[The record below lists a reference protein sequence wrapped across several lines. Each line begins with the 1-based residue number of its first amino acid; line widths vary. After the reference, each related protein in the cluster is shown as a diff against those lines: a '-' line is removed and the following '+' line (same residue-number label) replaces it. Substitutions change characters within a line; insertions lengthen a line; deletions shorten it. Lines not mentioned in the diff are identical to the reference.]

1 MAIISSDPSS
11 SVLTPS
17 LSLPSLR
24 HQNISVY
31 LSNGGKKQSRSGI
44 DEHAEIISPESVL
57 YNADNEFTLKPSK
70 SQIRIP
76 TCSTSSSIDSAN
88 STSSSDSND
97 AGALDS
103 VGKHHDDGT
112 LTIGSSAFHKIASS
126 SSSSQP
132 SSGYSTMK
140 SKTDLDQLTDF
151 GPEIDLGHTEK
162 LHVKPSDFEFLKVIG
177 QGSYGKVLLARDRKE
192 LRVYAVKVLQKKMI
206 IKRKEESHIM
216 CERNVLL
223 KSLNHPF
230 LVNLHYS
237 FQTRDKLYFILEYVN
252 GGELYFHLQKEN
264 YFSEPRAR
272 FYAAEITS
280 ALGYLHSNCIV
291 YRDLKPENILLDS
304 EGHIILT
311 GRWFR
316 SK

>member
-1 MAIISSDPSS
+1 M
-11 SVLTPS
+11 
-17 LSLPSLR
+17 
-24 HQNISVY
+24 Y

-44 DEHAEIISPESVL
+44 DEHNEIISPESVL
-57 YNADNEFTLKPSK
+57 YTADNEFTLKQSK

-97 AGALDS
+97 ASALDS
-103 VGKHHDDGT
+103 VKQHGGT
-112 LTIGSSAFHKIASS
+112 LTIGDSAFHQVTST

-140 SKTDLDQLTDF
+140 SKTDLDQLADHHF
-151 GPEIDLGHTEK
+151 GQEIDLGVTEK

-206 IKRKEESHIM
+206 IKRKEENHIM

-252 GGELYFHLQKEN
+252 GGELYFHLQKEHH
-264 YFSEPRAR
+264 FSESRAR

-311 GRWFR
+311 GRN
-316 SK
+316 SI

>member
-1 MAIISSDPSS
+1 M
-11 SVLTPS
+11 
-17 LSLPSLR
+17 
-24 HQNISVY
+24 Y
-31 LSNGGKKQSRSGI
+31 LSNGGKKQSRGVI
-44 DEHAEIISPESVL
+44 DEQSEIITPASVL
-57 YNADNEFTLKPSK
+57 YNADTEFTLKQSK
-70 SQIRIP
+70 SQNRMP
-76 TCSTSSSIDSAN
+76 NCSTSSSIDSAN

-97 AGALDS
+97 AGDS
-103 VGKHHDDGT
+103 SGKQHST
-112 LTIGSSAFHKIASS
+112 LTIGDSAFHKVTST
-126 SSSSQP
+126 SSSSQL
-132 SSGYSTMK
+132 SSGYSTIK
-140 SKTDLDQLTDF
+140 SKTDLDQLADHHF
-151 GPEIDLGHTEK
+151 SQEIDLGITEK

-206 IKRKEESHIM
+206 IKRNEENHIM

-237 FQTRDKLYFILEYVN
+237 FQTREKLYFILEYVN
-252 GGELYFHLQKEN
+252 GGELYFHLQKEK

-280 ALGYLHSNCIV
+280 ALGYLHANCIV

-311 GRWFR
+311 GTVR
-316 SK
+316 